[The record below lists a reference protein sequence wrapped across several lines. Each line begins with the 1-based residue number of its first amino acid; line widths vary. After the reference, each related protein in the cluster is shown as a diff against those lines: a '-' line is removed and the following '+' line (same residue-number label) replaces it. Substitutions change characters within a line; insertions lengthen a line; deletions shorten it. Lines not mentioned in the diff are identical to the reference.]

1 MLRLIHLGKGITMK
15 LAHSIYAVAL
25 VAGFAAQAQTPAPA
39 AAPAADVKATIVI
52 GAKAPQLPAALWT
65 ENGQPMVARGPDQV
79 KTAPANAVK
88 ANIRV
93 HALGGMTFRE
103 VTFPKG
109 AKFMTPMGPMDTVVY
124 LVRGRMKVNLGGVTA
139 DVGPGDSWRKI
150 SGQPSGYEVIEEA
163 VIFESDAKP
172 EERK

>member
-1 MLRLIHLGKGITMK
+1 
-15 LAHSIYAVAL
+15 
-25 VAGFAAQAQTPAPA
+25 
-39 AAPAADVKATIVI
+39 
-52 GAKAPQLPAALWT
+52 
-65 ENGQPMVARGPDQV
+65 MVARGPDQV

-109 AKFMTPMGPMDTVVY
+109 AKFMTPKGPMDTVAYV
-124 LVRGRMKVNLGGVTA
+124 VKGRMKVNLGGVLA

-150 SGQPSGYEVIEEA
+150 SVQPSSYEIIDEA
-163 VIFESDAKP
+163 VILETDAKP
-172 EERK
+172 EDRK